1 MKAWKKL
8 FHENTNQ
15 KLAEVAILLLDKIDF
30 KSKRYKRQM
39 KTLYIN
45 KRFSTSIRF
54 TIILMHLIMD
64 HQNIWGKNWQNGGET
79 FSTIIVRDNNV
90 VAFQLLSHVWLFAT
104 SWTAACQAIL
114 SSAISWI
121 LLKFMSI
128 ESVIPSN
135 HLILCLPLLLLPS
148 ILPIIRVF
156 SNELAHCHQVAKD
169 I

>member
-1 MKAWKKL
+1 
-8 FHENTNQ
+8 
-15 KLAEVAILLLDKIDF
+15 
-30 KSKRYKRQM
+30 M

-64 HQNIWGKNWQNGGET
+64 HQYIRQKLTELRRDIFYNN
-79 FSTIIVRDNNV
+79 RDNNV

-104 SWTAACQAIL
+104 SWTATCQAIL
-114 SSAISWI
+114 SSTISWI